1 MNFEDK
7 ILKVRQF
14 DEEILIN
21 LKEICEILLVY
32 KNQPMYVDEVYNG
45 HISYINIKNNNV
57 VLNVTYNIC
66 ETDNGD
72 SFETM
77 TFIIPLKYFN
87 MTKEELMEEKLILE
101 KAREEQNRQRIIG
114 MYKKKLEEIEN
125 MKDQLNVLKAEIVST
140 QEEAEELKRLS
151 ERK

>member
-14 DEEILIN
+14 DEEILTN
-21 LKEICEILLVY
+21 LKEICEILLIY

-87 MTKEELMEEKLILE
+87 MTKEELIKE
-101 KAREEQNRQRIIG
+101 KAKSDENKIWFGEMSAEYTSFRQN
-114 MYKKKLEEIEN
+114 
-125 MKDQLNVLKAEIVST
+125 
-140 QEEAEELKRLS
+140 EELERRINLLES
-151 ERK
+151 EVAKLQGHIDWLLNRVD